1 MDSKSAFSNAKSG
14 QLDIVM
20 VDPNYS
26 TETIDGMHLENLET
40 IRNISLPC
48 LPEQTMTDKDGNEI
62 TVGNNVTSDIAVRK
76 ALSIGINREQIIEN
90 ALNGVGKKAIDLSW
104 GNPLV
109 YDDNQKEEA
118 EKILEEAQ

>member
-40 IRNISLPC
+40 MDVRNIMRMINSL
-48 LPEQTMTDKDGNEI
+48 KAWRK
-62 TVGNNVTSDIAVRK
+62 SDNKLK
-76 ALSIGINREQIIEN
+76 A
-90 ALNGVGKKAIDLSW
+90 DLS
-104 GNPLV
+104 N
-109 YDDNQKEEA
+109 
-118 EKILEEAQ
+118 